1 MSISNTGIFWQV
13 LISMRIY
20 AGTRRFQKLGNNITK
35 WLLPKYKDGEVV
47 VKERSIP
54 PAYGNDVCATGNNF
68 LICLLIFALCTG
80 HIVNSKTFNFQE

>member
-1 MSISNTGIFWQV
+1 MASTHFNENLRRDKKVSKTGEQYYKVVW
-13 LISMRIY
+13 
-20 AGTRRFQKLGNNITK
+20 
-35 WLLPKYKDGEVV
+35 PKYNDGEVV

-54 PAYGNDVCATGNNF
+54 PAYGNDVYATGNNF